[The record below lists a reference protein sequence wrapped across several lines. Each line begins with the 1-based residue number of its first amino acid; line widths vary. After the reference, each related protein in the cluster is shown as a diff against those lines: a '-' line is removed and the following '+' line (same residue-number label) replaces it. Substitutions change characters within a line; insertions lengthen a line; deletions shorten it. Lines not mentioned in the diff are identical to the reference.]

1 MHAMNPTSRYHLST
15 VNPFGMLVALVIAN
29 LAIALSFYVRIPIG
43 MDLRPLVVPVLSMAS
58 VLLFSLSMIIVVSL
72 ATRTRTSPLRTTLAI
87 ANGVLAVCQQSVFL
101 SSWLT

>member
-15 VNPFGMLVALVIAN
+15 ANPFGTLAALVIAN
-29 LAIALSFYVRIPIG
+29 LVIALSFYVRIPIW
-43 MDLRPLVVPVLSMAS
+43 MDLRPLIVPVLSMAS

-72 ATRTRTSPLRTTLAI
+72 ATRIPKSPLMTTLAI
-87 ANGVLAVCQQSVFL
+87 ANGILAVCQQSVFL